1 MVHVVKSLQELPLEI
16 LINICSFLEES
27 DIIILQSLNRFFNT
41 LLHDQ
46 EFWKKLIYQKFLTLK
61 FPSLSRQDKFIEEFY
76 ERKRILND
84 WKHNKV
90 IKHKYTI
97 NPYRNIPTQIEKV
110 IFKYP
115 RCYLYHEGI
124 ITIIQLNNSNPFSS
138 GYGNN
143 NNNNNS
149 NNTNTNGSSSTN
161 TTNGNIH
168 STISTRRRTKFTY
181 IPCTTP
187 QGCST
192 MDFNLHAAVFGRFD
206 GRIFAKLLTNKS
218 FLQPVTEFNSS
229 HNQHSC
235 VTSINIMPDAFE
247 TKKTVCVSGTELG
260 EVCWWEDTNLLKR
273 LQLSSH
279 TIVKLYIFNQRKNSI
294 NYTICVDSHL
304 NCFVVV
310 NRGEFVHKF
319 NLINDCRLPHTLTIN
334 EILFFKIDYGSMN
347 LILITLTNI
356 WVVSLDPTKD
366 LGHVKSFDLSSNQN
380 ERIKD
385 VYIDDT
391 TTIKEQDLSIVGED
405 GCYMAVILDS
415 NDILIFNCRE
425 SLETDSRKLR
435 LHKRLIFNEIIT
447 ACQINNSVLVV
458 TLEDNLKVI
467 DPATGDLLKTVPKV
481 DKLTQFI
488 RIYDNKI
495 VTATGNNL
503 NIYQF
508 NPTHKFKR
516 HKNTY
521 VYSDGSLRH
530 NSKALRGHN
539 QVNNKWNI
547 NLRVAKK
554 MFNEEE
560 ELIQRRINENTRLLN
575 EYGGDIYQ
583 SNNYNHI
590 NSDLYGDENEEDIN
604 LRIALFESQQ
614 ESSRSHTHSN
624 NNEVNDEERQLL
636 RAIEE
641 SERLQ
646 QQQQQEC
653 STISNPDLMDED
665 EELQRVLELSRR
677 EHEQRL
683 AVPASNENPHD
694 MPDTQTL
701 PPHLGNSVSESFG
714 RLDISESAVPPVRS
728 TVSST
733 EDEDLALAIALSLS
747 EMQ

>member
-1 MVHVVKSLQELPLEI
+1 MKAITSLQELPLEI

-27 DIIILQSLNRFFNT
+27 DIIILQSLNKFFNT

-61 FPSLSRQDKFIEEFY
+61 FPSLARQDSFIEEFY

-90 IKHKYTI
+90 IKNKYTI
-97 NPYRNIPTQIEKV
+97 NPYRSTPTQIERV

-124 ITIIQLNNSNPFSS
+124 ITIVQLNNSNPFSA
-138 GYGNN
+138 GYDNN
-143 NNNNNS
+143 NNNNN
-149 NNTNTNGSSSTN
+149 NTAIG
-161 TTNGNIH
+161 

-218 FLQPVTEFNSS
+218 FLQPVIEFNSL
-229 HNQHSC
+229 HTQNSC
-235 VTSINIMPDAFE
+235 VTSINIMPDIFE

-273 LQLSSH
+273 LQLSSY
-279 TIVKLYIFNQRKNSI
+279 TIVKLYTFNREKNT
-294 NYTICVDSHL
+294 NYTICVDSKL
-304 NCFVVV
+304 NCFVVL
-310 NRGEFVHKF
+310 NKGEIIHEI
-319 NLINDCRLPHTLTIN
+319 NLINDCRLPHSLAIN

-347 LILITLTNI
+347 LILVTLTNVWI
-356 WVVSLDPTKD
+356 ISVDPKKD
-366 LGHVKSFDLSSNQN
+366 LGHLKSFELSSKQD

-385 VYIDDT
+385 VYIDDMT
-391 TTIKEQDLSIVGED
+391 TMKEQNLSIVGED
-405 GCYMAVILDS
+405 GCYMAIVLDS
-415 NDILIFNCRE
+415 NDILILNCRE
-425 SLETDSRKLR
+425 SLETDSKKLR

-458 TLEDNLKVI
+458 TLEDNLKII
-467 DPATGDLLKTVPKV
+467 DPTTGDLLKTVPKV

-503 NIYQF
+503 NVYQF
-508 NPTHKFKR
+508 NPNHKFKHR
-516 HKNTY
+516 NNKYLN
-521 VYSDGSLRH
+521 SDGSTRH
-530 NSKALRGHN
+530 NTKTLRGHN
-539 QVNNKWNI
+539 QINNKWNI
-547 NLRVAKK
+547 NLNVAKRL
-554 MFNEEE
+554 FNEEE
-560 ELIQRRINENTRLLN
+560 ELIQRRINENERLLN
-575 EYGGDIYQ
+575 EYGGDIYS
-583 SNNYNHI
+583 SNNYTHI
-590 NSDLYGDENEEDIN
+590 NSNLYGDGEDEEDIN
-604 LRIALFESQQ
+604 LRIALLESQQ
-614 ESSRSHTHSN
+614 ESSRSHIHSGN
-624 NNEVNDEERQLL
+624 NDNNDEESQLL

-641 SERLQ
+641 SEKLQ
-646 QQQQQEC
+646 QQQQG
-653 STISNPDLMDED
+653 STASNHARLDED

-683 AVPASNENPHD
+683 AIPASVENSHNIS
-694 MPDTQTL
+694 DTQIL
-701 PPHLGNSVSESFG
+701 SPNMRNSVSESF
-714 RLDISESAVPPVRS
+714 RQLDISENLPPAGIV
-728 TVSST
+728 TSST

-747 EMQ
+747 EMK

>member
-1 MVHVVKSLQELPLEI
+1 MMKVITSLQELPLEI

-27 DIIILQSLNRFFNT
+27 DIIILQSLNKFFNT

-61 FPSLSRQDKFIEEFY
+61 FPSLSRQDSFIEEFY

-90 IKHKYTI
+90 IKNKYTI
-97 NPYRNIPTQIEKV
+97 NPYRSIPTQIERI

-124 ITIIQLNNSNPFSS
+124 ITIVQLNNSNPFSG
-138 GYGNN
+138 GYDNN
-143 NNNNNS
+143 NNNNN
-149 NNTNTNGSSSTN
+149 NNTARG
-161 TTNGNIH
+161 

-218 FLQPVTEFNSS
+218 FLQPVIEFNSLHTQS
-229 HNQHSC
+229 SC
-235 VTSINIMPDAFE
+235 VTSINIMPDIFE

-273 LQLSSH
+273 LQLSSY
-279 TIVKLYIFNQRKNSI
+279 TIVKLYTFNREKNT
-294 NYTICVDSHL
+294 NYTICVDSKL
-304 NCFVVV
+304 NCFVVL
-310 NRGEFVHKF
+310 NRGEIIHEI
-319 NLINDCRLPHTLTIN
+319 NLINDCRLPHSLTIN
-334 EILFFKIDYGSMN
+334 EILFFRIDYGSMN
-347 LILITLTNI
+347 LIFVTLTNV
-356 WVVSLDPTKD
+356 WVISVDPKKD
-366 LGHVKSFDLSSNQN
+366 LGHLKSFELSSKQD

-385 VYIDDT
+385 VYIDDMT
-391 TTIKEQDLSIVGED
+391 TMREQNLSIVGED
-405 GCYMAVILDS
+405 GCYMAIVLDS
-415 NDILIFNCRE
+415 NDILILNCRE
-425 SLETDSRKLR
+425 SLETDSKKLR

-458 TLEDNLKVI
+458 TLEDNLKII
-467 DPATGDLLKTVPKV
+467 DPTTGDLLKTVPKV

-503 NIYQF
+503 NVYQF
-508 NPTHKFKR
+508 NPNHKFKR
-516 HKNTY
+516 HNNKYLN
-521 VYSDGSLRH
+521 SDGSIRH
-530 NSKALRGHN
+530 NTKPLRGHN

-547 NLRVAKK
+547 NLNVAKK
-554 MFNEEE
+554 LFDEEE
-560 ELIQRRINENTRLLN
+560 ELIQRRINENERLLS
-575 EYGGDIYQ
+575 EYGGDIYS
-583 SNNYNHI
+583 SNNYIHI
-590 NSDLYGDENEEDIN
+590 NRNLYEDEEDEEDIN
-604 LRIALFESQQ
+604 LRIALLESQQ
-614 ESSRSHTHSN
+614 ELSRSHIHSGN
-624 NNEVNDEERQLL
+624 NDNNDEESQLL
-636 RAIEE
+636 RAIEQ

-646 QQQQQEC
+646 QQQQG
-653 STISNPDLMDED
+653 STASNHARLAED
-665 EELQRVLELSRR
+665 EELQRVLELSRQ
-677 EHEQRL
+677 EYEQRL
-683 AVPASNENPHD
+683 AIQASVENSHNIS
-694 MPDTQTL
+694 DTQTL
-701 PPHLGNSVSESFG
+701 SPNIGNLVSESFR
-714 RLDISESAVPPVRS
+714 RLDISENLPPAGIA
-728 TVSST
+728 TSST